1 MSWPWSELGLPG
13 PSDLAAV
20 RHAYAECLKTTHPE
34 EDPEGFQRLNEAYQQ
49 ARQLAR
55 RGGQPA
61 RRPTPPTAPLTRPA
75 APKQSKPNPPAA
87 KSSPALEELLHTRP
101 EKQPPSVEETPRPKT
116 KESPTLDELFRT
128 PPEEPAKPAKEPHRP
143 AAKGSQALDELFST
157 PPAEPATPAEEP
169 HRPAAKGSQALDEL
183 FSTPPAKPATPAEET
198 PCPPDKGS
206 QALDELFST
215 PPVEAPLPP
224 EEPSTKEQEYVD
236 AFELEKTRRAE
247 EREQAAQARRTAFFD
262 KFPTSTPDKE
272 EQLRRRWARIEA
284 AQTIAE
290 VLLDSGAPLDQW
302 TDYLHSSVFLIVKG
316 DPEFVAGFEDFLR
329 TATDLPD
336 NVKWELLR
344 AFSGMDARLVPQVW
358 HGIHKI
364 LSGRTPPTDQ
374 PGQSPDAVPVR
385 KTGAFRFSLIFLLV
399 VLIALAAVTL
409 GPFVVPQVFYLL
421 HFSERQEQ
429 ERLCQYL
436 EEDTGRKVESLWE
449 GGFDYKNLY
458 RLWDQPDLTF
468 TAQAEGERNL
478 AAGQLGYTTNF
489 SNIML
494 TDALEEFAEQQDCE
508 LWFIDEE
515 GYHSSWTFGSS
526 APEAYCIEVPMWG
539 GEELLTALGSLMAQ
553 LEQEPWYQNLPL
565 EPFEFHFVYNSF
577 DNVIWY
583 TYTPEQPFDVS
594 DLLDYYQNKAGAAVC
609 TYIVEHSGLG
619 DADFGGAEY
628 RLEPR
633 GIVELPNFF
642 ERTVQLVRVDG
653 VLADTGETVRVY
665 LYSSGDLYSLPP
677 EELDAAQTVDDLR
690 GDYFQP
696 TGDADL
702 FRFLT
707 IRRK

>member
-1 MSWPWSELGLPG
+1 M
-13 PSDLAAV
+13 
-20 RHAYAECLKTTHPE
+20 
-34 EDPEGFQRLNEAYQQ
+34 
-49 ARQLAR
+49 
-55 RGGQPA
+55 
-61 RRPTPPTAPLTRPA
+61 
-75 APKQSKPNPPAA
+75 
-87 KSSPALEELLHTRP
+87 
-101 EKQPPSVEETPRPKT
+101 
-116 KESPTLDELFRT
+116 
-128 PPEEPAKPAKEPHRP
+128 
-143 AAKGSQALDELFST
+143 DELFST
-157 PPAEPATPAEEP
+157 P
-169 HRPAAKGSQALDEL
+169 Q
-183 FSTPPAKPATPAEET
+183 
-198 PCPPDKGS
+198 
-206 QALDELFST
+206 
-215 PPVEAPLPP
+215 VEAPLPP
-224 EEPSTKEQEYVD
+224 EEPSAKEQEYVD

-247 EREQAAQARRTAFFD
+247 ERERAAQARRAAFFD

-336 NVKWELLR
+336 NVKRELLR
-344 AFSGMDARLVPQVW
+344 AFSGMDARMVPQVW

-374 PGQSPDAVPVR
+374 PGQSPDVVPVR

-409 GPFVVPQVFYLL
+409 GPFVVPQVSYLL

-429 ERLCQYL
+429 ERLCRYL

-494 TDALEEFAEQQDCE
+494 TDALEEFADQQDCE

-515 GYHSSWTFGSS
+515 GYHSSWIFGSS

-553 LEQEPWYQNLPL
+553 LEQEPWYQTLPL

-677 EELDAAQTVDDLR
+677 KELDVAQTVDDLR